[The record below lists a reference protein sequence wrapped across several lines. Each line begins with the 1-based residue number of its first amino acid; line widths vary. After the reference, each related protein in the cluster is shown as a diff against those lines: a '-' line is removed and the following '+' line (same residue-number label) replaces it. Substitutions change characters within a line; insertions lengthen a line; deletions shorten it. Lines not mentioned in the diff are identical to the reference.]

1 MEEQHKRRAHYSGRY
16 PRRFEEKYK
25 EHNPEKYQGEIEKII
40 RKGNTPAGMHIPIMV
55 NEILQVLRIQKGET
69 GLDATLG
76 YGGHTEK
83 LLEQLQGSGHLY
95 ACDLD
100 PIESEKTRKRLLE
113 KGFGED
119 VLTVLHTNFADIDK
133 AAPEQKFDF
142 VLADLGVSS
151 MQIDD
156 PERGFTFKEDGPLDL
171 RMDPTKGEPASALLK
186 KMNAEEMAALFSA
199 NSDEPYAERIA
210 KEIDHTRHKDG
221 AVRTTMQLHA
231 AISRALSFL
240 PEGEERKEAVRKS
253 SQRCFQALR
262 MEVNS
267 ELSNLQTFLDKLPLV
282 TAPGARIAILT
293 FHSGEDRLVKKAF
306 REGLREGVY
315 AEIAKDVIR
324 PSAEECFRNPR
335 GGRIRQSCVMRS
347 AASADSPG
355 APQVKAAGATARP
368 QACCKKSFLQKP
380 EFQKFAR
387 KRIQISRNSSCK
399 SAGFRICKEG
409 FLANPKN
416 LRFCK
421 K

>member
-1 MEEQHKRRAHYSGRY
+1 MYDKCGQTLRLASRQAEAACQTPDTYRGQPQPIDGGKDVEEQHKRRAHYSGRY

-133 AAPEQKFDF
+133 TAPEQKFDF

-335 GGRIRQSCVMRS
+335 AHST
-347 AASADSPG
+347 
-355 APQVKAAGATARP
+355 K
-368 QACCKKSFLQKP
+368 
-380 EFQKFAR
+380 
-387 KRIQISRNSSCK
+387 
-399 SAGFRICKEG
+399 
-409 FLANPKN
+409 
-416 LRFCK
+416 LRYAVRG
-421 K
+421 

>member
-1 MEEQHKRRAHYSGRY
+1 MPPPAGTHRGQPQPVDGGRDVEEQHKRRAHYSGRY

-100 PIESEKTRKRLLE
+100 PIESEKTGKRLFE

-119 VLTVLHTNFADIDK
+119 VLTVLHMNFADIDK
-133 AAPEQKFDF
+133 AAPAQGLDF

-151 MQIDD
+151 MQMDD

-186 KMNAEEMAALFSA
+186 RMNAEEMAALFSA

-221 AVRTTMQLHA
+221 PVRTTAQLHA

-262 MEVNS
+262 MEVNG

-293 FHSGEDRLVKKAF
+293 FHSGEDRLVKRAF

-324 PSAEECFRNPR
+324 PTAEECFRNPR
-335 GGRIRQSCVMRS
+335 AHSTKLRYAVRS
-347 AASADSPG
+347 
-355 APQVKAAGATARP
+355 
-368 QACCKKSFLQKP
+368 
-380 EFQKFAR
+380 
-387 KRIQISRNSSCK
+387 
-399 SAGFRICKEG
+399 
-409 FLANPKN
+409 
-416 LRFCK
+416 
-421 K
+421 

>member
-1 MEEQHKRRAHYSGRY
+1 MISVAGRRAACRKNASHSGAGAPLWLTLRLASRQAEASCQTPDTYRGQSQPIDGGTDVEEQHKRRAHYSGRY

-133 AAPEQKFDF
+133 TAPEQKFDF

-262 MEVNS
+262 MEVNG

-335 GGRIRQSCVMRS
+335 AHST
-347 AASADSPG
+347 
-355 APQVKAAGATARP
+355 K
-368 QACCKKSFLQKP
+368 
-380 EFQKFAR
+380 
-387 KRIQISRNSSCK
+387 
-399 SAGFRICKEG
+399 
-409 FLANPKN
+409 
-416 LRFCK
+416 LRYAVRG
-421 K
+421 